1 MINKKPI
8 DRFTWVHLLNGV
20 IGAQTSLSLSQVTAL
35 AVLWE
40 IGERPLKKKYAAYF
54 PNPSQDSLSNSTGD
68 VLATVV
74 GFMLAKHLQR

>member
-8 DRFTWVHLLNGV
+8 DRFTWVHLINGLL
-20 IGAQTSLSLSQVTAL
+20 GAQTSLSLGEVTAL
-35 AVLWE
+35 AILWE

-68 VLATVV
+68 VLATVLGYV
-74 GFMLAKHLQR
+74 LAKQLQR